1 MRQKLE
7 PRIFTESTDFHIL
20 TVLIRRIHINPW
32 FLFVVEPMINA
43 VLRLII
49 REAFVSMLVAN
60 YDLYSTA

>member
-7 PRIFTESTDFHIL
+7 PRIFTESTDFQGL
-20 TVLIRRIHINPW
+20 SDLIRRIRENPR
-32 FLFVVEPMINA
+32 FLLVAETMINA

-49 REAFVSMLVAN
+49 REAFVSMPVAN

>member
-7 PRIFTESTDFHIL
+7 PRIFTESTDFNII
-20 TVLIRRIHINPW
+20 TVLIRRIHKNPW

-49 REAFVSMLVAN
+49 REAFVSMPVAN

>member
-7 PRIFTESTDFHIL
+7 PRIFTESTDFHVL
-20 TVLIRRIHINPW
+20 PVLIRRIGVNPW
-32 FLFVVEPMINA
+32 FLLVAEPMINA

-49 REAFVSMLVAN
+49 REAFVSMPVAN